1 MTEKTTELIDINE
14 QEPKKKTFKGFIP
27 DLLLIILLIV
37 AGFYRLVGLGWDAD
51 QHVHPDELFL
61 TNVESAIIPVD
72 NFLDYWDTEV
82 STLNP
87 HNVGHGFF
95 VYGTLPIFLVRY
107 LAEAVGQTSYGE
119 IVLVGRQ
126 VSAIFDLGVVL
137 LVYLAASRLYDKRVG
152 LIASIFSAFTV
163 LQIQASHFFTV
174 DTAMNFFTFLCI
186 YLAILIIKGG
196 DDKKPFELST
206 FIWFGIAL
214 GLAVSS
220 KVQTGVVAG
229 MLPLAV
235 FIRIYKLDKLE
246 RISQAWIA
254 MTYMIYAAL
263 ASLLIFRIFQPY
275 AFSGPGFFGIKPNGK
290 WAANIKYLISQAS
303 GDIDWPPSTQWARR
317 PIWFS
322 GQNLV
327 LWGLGLPMGIAAWA
341 GFLWAGW
348 RMLQKE
354 WQQHL
359 LLWGWVAFYFTW
371 QSLAFNPTMRYQM
384 PIYPALAVFAGW
396 FVIRFW
402 DVAKFNQSWKPC
414 LKRSV
419 KTLAAVVGTISVVG
433 TILYA
438 TAFIEI
444 YKQPHSRVAI
454 SEWIYE
460 NIPGPFTISYDNDQG
475 GFTQP
480 IPFAYDFLINT
491 ERPYQ
496 SSFTAKTSGIVD
508 QIAVHSID
516 IPEQGSTLSLII
528 SDVESPEIS
537 LGVLIAEFV
546 PGTDPSK
553 ERNLIFSSD
562 LPISFV
568 PETQYLIKLAPTQG
582 NDPVM
587 LAQTTLFMFS
597 NEELVSQELN
607 IAPIMLSV
615 EAPFQAS
622 FSPTAPAVMTEV
634 SATVSTVEPFQ
645 PDTVQ
650 ISLTISD
657 TPDHLVPLVVSNM
670 DVNLSSGTARN
681 QSFVFD
687 KQILFEEGRPYYFKI
702 ETGTE
707 GAEFTIKGSAL
718 AGETNW
724 DLGLPLRVGYDG
736 YGGIYQRGLDFDMY
750 ADDTPQKLERFLN
763 ILDQAEY
770 IPISSSRQYASTTRI
785 PERYPLVTEYYRQLI
800 GCPQSQTVEY
810 CYTVADLDT
819 YTEKLGFELI
829 KIEVTN
835 PTLFGF
841 EINDQFSE
849 EAFTVYDHTKT
860 FIFKKTADYDH
871 QTVTEILSAVD
882 LSNMVRLTPKQAS
895 AYEGPPPDL
904 LLAEDVF
911 QQQQE
916 NGTWSELFD
925 IDSLVNRSQVL
936 TVIIWYLAVMIL
948 GLATY
953 PIIRYLMPALAD
965 RGYPLIR
972 IAGLLFLAY
981 FSWLGGSIGLGYN
994 RMLIGTVYLLILLVG
1009 VWLAYLQRVELRQ
1022 EMKDR
1027 WAYFLTIEMLF
1038 LAFFL
1043 FSLFVRLGNSDLW
1056 HPSKGGEKPMDFAYF
1071 NAVLKSASFPPY
1083 DPWFAGGYINYYYF
1097 GFVYVGSLVKLLGI
1111 VPAIAYNLIIPTLF
1125 AMLAMGAFSIS
1136 WNLYLANKEK
1146 VKDFLYSGR
1155 ALTVGIAGALGTAV
1169 IGNLGTLKLIFRG
1182 YQRVGAEGLYDPAA
1196 ILLTK
1201 WSWAV
1206 KGFFQVVGGQS
1217 LPYGIGNW
1225 YWDPSRAIEVPTDVP
1240 ITEFPWFTFI
1250 YADLHAH
1257 MIALPITVLALAWVL
1272 SVFFGSLKNQKLL
1285 SGRVLGGLFLGGL
1298 AIGALRPTN
1307 TWDLPTYLAL
1317 GVVALI
1323 YAGWK
1328 YSDPQKWPWKK
1339 PLPADLQKGLWI
1351 ALSVLI
1357 LVAFTFMLYLPF
1369 SESYVQ
1375 AYGSIDEWTGS
1386 QTPSNSYWVHW
1397 GIFLFILI
1405 TFLVWETR
1413 QWMANTPVSSL
1424 RKLEPFT
1431 LLIILVILAL
1441 FITMA
1446 IMHIKYEIRVYWI
1459 ALPLALWSAVMLLR
1473 PKLSENKKAV
1483 YFLIGTSFFLTLMV
1497 ETIVL
1502 VGDIGRMNTVFK
1514 FYLQVWVIFGTI
1526 SAAALGWILDEI
1538 KEWKSIPRFFWQTA
1552 LAFILFLGF
1561 LYPFTATAAKIR
1573 DRFTPEVS
1581 RSLDG
1586 MAYMEYST
1594 YSDQGAVFNL
1604 AQDYRAIQWLQ
1615 QNIEGTPVIVEG
1627 VAPIYRWGSRI
1638 SIYTGLPTVLGW
1650 EWHQIQQRAAGTPY
1664 AVQDR
1669 LQEVAAFYQT
1679 EDPTSAMAFIDKF
1692 DVSYIVLGQLETAY
1706 YPGAGLNK
1714 FEELNGRLWDAV
1726 YLDEDTVIYKV
1737 RD

>member
-1 MTEKTTELIDINE
+1 MNEKTTEQIVILE
-14 QEPKKKTFKGFIP
+14 TEPNKKNLKRFIP
-27 DLLLIILLIV
+27 DLLIIILLLV
-37 AGFYRLVGLGWDAD
+37 AASYRLVGLGWDAD

-61 TNVESAIIPVD
+61 TNVESAISPVQD
-72 NFLDYWDTEV
+72 FQEYWDTEV

-126 VSAIFDLGVVL
+126 VSALFDLGVVL

-152 LIASIFSAFTV
+152 LIAAIFSAFTV

-196 DDKKPFELST
+196 DEEKPFKLTT

-220 KVQTGVVAG
+220 KVQTGVVAA

-235 FIRIYKLDKLE
+235 FIRIYKIKNSE
-246 RISQAWIA
+246 RMNQAMIA
-254 MTYMIYAAL
+254 LSYMIYAAFV
-263 ASLLIFRIFQPY
+263 SLLVFRIFQPY
-275 AFSGPGFFGIKPNGK
+275 AFSGPGFFGIKPNEK
-290 WAANIKYLISQAS
+290 WVANIKYLISQAS
-303 GDIDWPPSTQWARR
+303 GDVDWPPSTQWARR

-341 GFLWAGW
+341 GFIWAAW

-359 LLWGWVAFYFTW
+359 LLWAWVAFYFTW
-371 QSLAFNPTMRYQM
+371 QSTAFNPTMRYQM

-402 DVAKFNQSWKPC
+402 DSAKWNQSWKPWF
-414 LKRSV
+414 KKSIKV
-419 KTLAAVVGTISVVG
+419 LAGLVGIIAVGGTIF
-433 TILYA
+433 YA

-460 NIPGPFTISYDNDQG
+460 NIPGPLTFTYENEQG

-480 IPFAYDFLINT
+480 IPFAYDYLISPA
-491 ERPYQ
+491 RPYQ
-496 SSFTAKTSGIVD
+496 SSFVAKTTGLVD
-508 QIAVHSID
+508 QVSIHSVSIPESRSSLSITIFDAEIPD
-516 IPEQGSTLSLII
+516 IPI
-528 SDVESPEIS
+528 
-537 LGVLIAEFV
+537 GVLIADFV
-546 PGTDPSK
+546 PGSEPSN
-553 ERNLIFSSD
+553 ESILIFSSD
-562 LPISFV
+562 QPITFE
-568 PETQYLIKLAPTQG
+568 PEKQYLIRFEPSPG
-582 NDPVM
+582 EESVM
-587 LAQTTLFMFS
+587 LGHLNLFMFS
-597 NEELVSQELN
+597 EDEMISQELN
-607 IAPIMLSV
+607 ISSILVSS

-622 FSPTAPAVMTEV
+622 FSPDNPAVMTEISANV
-634 SATVSTVEPFQ
+634 RSVETQQPNDLQLSLSMSAT
-645 PDTVQ
+645 PDF
-650 ISLTISD
+650 
-657 TPDHLVPLVVSNM
+657 LVPLVTSNL
-670 DVNLSSGTARN
+670 DVKLLSGSALDQT
-681 QSFVFD
+681 FLFD
-687 KQILFEEGRPYYFKI
+687 HPILFEEGHTYYFKV
-702 ETGTE
+702 ESNTE
-707 GAEFTIKGSAL
+707 GANFTIKGSAL

-800 GCPQSQTVEY
+800 GCPAFETVEY
-810 CYTVADLDT
+810 CYTVANLDT
-819 YTEKLGFELI
+819 YSGNLGFELI

-835 PTLFGF
+835 PNLFGV

-871 QTVTEILSAVD
+871 QAVTDILTAVD
-882 LSNMVRLTPKQAS
+882 LSNVIRLTPKQAS
-895 AYEGPPPDL
+895 NYDGPPSDL
-904 LLAEDVF
+904 LLPGDVF

-916 NGTWSELFD
+916 EGTWAELFD
-925 IDSLVNRSQVL
+925 IDSLVNRSQVV
-936 TVIIWYLAVMIL
+936 TVIIWYLAVMVL

-953 PIIRYLMPALAD
+953 PILRYLMPALAD
-965 RGYPLIR
+965 RGYPLVR
-972 IAGLLFLAY
+972 IAGLLLLAY
-981 FSWLGGSIGLGYN
+981 FSWLGGSIGLGFS
-994 RMLIGTVYLLILLVG
+994 RFLIGIVYLLILIVG
-1009 VWLAYLQRVELRQ
+1009 AWLAFLQRMELRQ
-1022 EMKDR
+1022 EIKDR
-1027 WAYFLTIEMLF
+1027 WAYFLTIEIVF

-1043 FSLFVRLGNSDLW
+1043 FSLFVRWGNADLW
-1056 HPSKGGEKPMDFAYF
+1056 HPFKGGEKPMDFAYF
-1071 NAVLKSASFPPY
+1071 NAVLKSNSFPPY
-1083 DPWFAGGYINYYYF
+1083 DPWFAGGSINYYYF

-1111 VPAIAYNLIIPTLF
+1111 VPAVAYNLIIPTLF

-1136 WNLYLANKEK
+1136 WNLYLAKREEI
-1146 VKDFLYSGR
+1146 KDFLYSGR
-1155 ALTVGIAGALGTAV
+1155 ALMVGLAGAFGTAL
-1169 IGNLGTLKLIFRG
+1169 IGNLGTLKMIFRG
-1182 YQRVGAEGLYDPAA
+1182 YQRVGAEGLYDSAA

-1201 WSWAV
+1201 WGWAI

-1225 YWDPSRAIEVPTDVP
+1225 YWDPSRAIEVPTSVP

-1250 YADLHAH
+1250 YGDLHAH
-1257 MIALPITVLALAWVL
+1257 MIALPITILALAWVL
-1272 SVFFGSLKNQKLL
+1272 SVFFGSLNDKKV
-1285 SGRVLGGLFLGGL
+1285 SIWKVLGSLFLGGL

-1307 TWDLPTYLAL
+1307 TWDLPTYLVL
-1317 GVVALI
+1317 GIIALI

-1328 YSDPQKWPWKK
+1328 YVDPTNWNLKIAGSK
-1339 PLPADLQKGLWI
+1339 DLLKGAWI
-1351 ALSVLI
+1351 ALSILI
-1357 LVAFTFMLYLPF
+1357 LIAFTFVFYLPF

-1375 AYGSIDEWTGS
+1375 AYGEINEWTGTH
-1386 QTPSNSYWVHW
+1386 TPSNSYWVHW

-1413 QWMANTPVSSL
+1413 QWMAKTPLSSL
-1424 RKLEPFT
+1424 RKLKPFT
-1431 LLIILVILAL
+1431 WIILSVFLAL
-1441 FITMA
+1441 LTAMA
-1446 IMHIKYEIRVYWI
+1446 VLHIKYEVRVYWI

-1473 PKLSENKKAV
+1473 PNLIENKKAV

-1497 ETIVL
+1497 EIIVL
-1502 VGDIGRMNTVFK
+1502 VGDVGRMNTVFK
-1514 FYLQVWVIFGTI
+1514 FYLQVWVIFGVI
-1526 SAAALGWILDEI
+1526 SAAALGWIIDEL
-1538 KEWKSIPRFFWQTA
+1538 KEWNPLPRVFWKIA
-1552 LAFILFLGF
+1552 LAFIVFLGF
-1561 LYPFTATAAKIR
+1561 LYPLTATAAKIK
-1573 DRFTPEVS
+1573 DRFTPEVP

-1586 MAYMEYST
+1586 MAYMEYSS
-1594 YSDQGAVFNL
+1594 YPDQGAVFDL
-1604 AQDYRAIQWLQ
+1604 SQDYRAIQWLQ
-1615 QNIEGTPVIVEG
+1615 QNIPGTPVIVEG

-1650 EWHQIQQRAAGTPY
+1650 EWHQIQQRAAGTPF

-1669 LQEVAAFYQT
+1669 LQDVAEFYTT
-1679 EDPTSAMAFIDKF
+1679 EDSASALAFLDQY
-1692 DVSYIVLGQLETAY
+1692 DVSYIILGQLETAY
-1706 YPGAGLNK
+1706 YPGVGLNK
-1714 FEELNGRLWDAV
+1714 FEDFNGIYWDEV
-1726 YLDEDTVIYKV
+1726 YQDGDTVIYKV